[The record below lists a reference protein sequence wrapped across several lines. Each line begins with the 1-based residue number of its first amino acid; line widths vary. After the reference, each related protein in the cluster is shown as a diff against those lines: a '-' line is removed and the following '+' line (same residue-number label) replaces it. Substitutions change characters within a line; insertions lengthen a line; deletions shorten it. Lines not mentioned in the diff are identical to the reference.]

1 MTGGPRGKDGPDVRE
16 MVPEMDGTLIGL
28 EDGGREYPNS
38 GFCTPHGNGSTDV
51 DSSLLQYPLPANI
64 LLLYAAALD
73 EHRDSTG
80 FSACVRSL

>member
-38 GFCTPHGNGSTDV
+38 GKCELQLQFQSRIY
-51 DSSLLQYPLPANI
+51 LLMNK
-64 LLLYAAALD
+64 
-73 EHRDSTG
+73 
-80 FSACVRSL
+80 